1 MDSIATPTPSSKA
14 YPLGLPVDVSAR
26 LVTPFTRHTKPSGK
40 AVPYAVAINRIREAD
55 VPIAHLRTLEY
66 KSDEYDAAKDGLPG
80 FIFAGQFKGG
90 QKKDKGNLVKASGV
104 VMVELDGLDGVD
116 HAPGDVRARY
126 FEAHPFLSS
135 AMISAGGRGVHLHA
149 VVDPVPES
157 DKDYKAAWKAVMDA
171 LGLTDTGDKAV
182 KNINRLSYLTSDPD
196 LRTRLEAVH
205 PLRWKAIEGEET
217 APTPSPTG
225 RHSGVLLAALEHVHP
240 PQEDYNEYLGWLITI
255 KTAGLTMADAD
266 RWARKGAKYREG
278 EIGQRWEGLS
288 GDETPDEARSRIRK
302 AARGHGWQDPDY
314 RPQPSGE
321 APPTLDSADIAFAVR
336 LLEALGDKAL
346 LIEHPKGLFDLRIDR
361 GNGVWREHRG
371 HVLDVHA
378 EAVTKWVEGRRG
390 TVDVRAW
397 KEKAAIDKEGASV
410 TSVPALKRIL
420 DAAGGAYMRKQRK
433 DRAWADRIKLTYA
446 MHTEVDAQL
455 DYLGAPNG
463 VIDLRDEGR
472 LLKGQEARSKLI
484 TRQIADPYDPNAT
497 HPAVDKLFSHLDKQ
511 DREWMLNVLGFA
523 LHGRPSRRFY
533 VLEGKTGG
541 EGKGT
546 LLEAIGRTLG
556 DYHATIPEQALI
568 KNRVGGSSASPEK
581 AFATRS
587 RISTL
592 NEDFGPN
599 TPWNINFLKQVSGG
613 DSIQDRGLYKD
624 FNWDDERNSTSTMVL
639 AVNALPKWDRK
650 AQALADREG
659 ILPYP
664 KPPIP
669 DPTLRPLWAVNVKAR
684 QALMALLVRH
694 AAAAGDKPPEDSDK
708 VRVRREE
715 AHDEAIGTTGQWLRR
730 VLVQDDRFASVFAA
744 DILEEARKPEDEG
757 GAGDPTITQDTLNER
772 VRLLFNLPQTKMIS
786 RKGIKRRGWRGIR
799 LLPVEDRPDEAED
812 ISGAELPATP
822 PLHPDLVP
830 DPKGEVDII
839 PARDSGPPSDGV
851 RVHGVRFRSVPEQL
865 REDGQEAE
873 FDIVSDPPG
882 TSETIR
888 NRGPKAA
895 MSQLWEQASA
905 EAAWREVR
913 RGKTL
918 GEIAKP
924 MGVSDEQVGE
934 WAAQIEAD
942 YSEEWKTRA
951 LSTHEEMQDGAY
963 VVVDDK
969 GNVVDLTADEKRLD
983 EWMDE
988 EGIQSEVDEE

>member
-472 LLKGQEARSKLI
+472 LLKGQEARSTFV
-484 TRQIADPYDPNAT
+484 TRTRSPTPTILNAT
-497 HPAVDKLFSHLDKQ
+497 APRSRCKLTEHLPKPLSGYLWDSFGYA
-511 DREWMLNVLGFA
+511 LLGS
-523 LHGRPSRRFY
+523 PDRRFFTL
-533 VLEGKTGG
+533 VGEKGGAKT
-541 EGKGT
+541 T
-546 LLEAIGRTLG
+546 LLEAVIAALGSVKARGYAMTVEGRVL
-556 DYHATIPEQALI
+556 TIDKTNYANSHQGGLFGVQDA
-568 KNRVGGSSASPEK
+568 RVVGASEWPEK
-581 AFATRS
+581 VQ
-587 RISTL
+587 L
-592 NEDFGPN
+592 NVSLLN
-599 TPWNINFLKQVSGG
+599 RLSGG
-613 DSIQDRGLYKD
+613 DSLNLRDVG
-624 FNWDDERNSTSTMVL
+624 E
-639 AVNALPKWDRK
+639 K